1 MKLGY
6 MGEALYLGSKQSKII
21 NRILVNINIMSTE
34 EFNFKQALEELKKIN
49 EEFDSEDIDLDE
61 ALKKFKR
68 GLELAKKCK
77 ERLRE
82 VENEVV
88 KIKEKFSNTKN
99 EDS

>member
-1 MKLGY
+1 
-6 MGEALYLGSKQSKII
+6 
-21 NRILVNINIMSTE
+21 MSTE